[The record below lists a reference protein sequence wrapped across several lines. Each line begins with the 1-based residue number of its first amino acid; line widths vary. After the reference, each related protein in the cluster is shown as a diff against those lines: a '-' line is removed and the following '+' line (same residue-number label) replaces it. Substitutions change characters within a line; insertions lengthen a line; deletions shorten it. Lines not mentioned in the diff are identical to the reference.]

1 MQAVANTAAK
11 TRFMVVTP
19 NLAPPL
25 DVIHVI
31 IPGERLL
38 IRLALL

>member
-19 NLAPPL
+19 YLAPPL
-25 DVIHVI
+25 DVFHVI
-31 IPGERLL
+31 IP
-38 IRLALL
+38 AQ